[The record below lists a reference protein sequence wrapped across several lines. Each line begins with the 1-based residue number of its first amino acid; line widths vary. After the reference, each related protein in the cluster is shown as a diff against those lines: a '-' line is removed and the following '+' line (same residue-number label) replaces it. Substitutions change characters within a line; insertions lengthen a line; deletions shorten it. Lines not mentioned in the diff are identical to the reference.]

1 MFVKYEYNIRETEEL
16 DPDAAISKHD
26 LNSKQDRVRPSL
38 KMSSHQVSL
47 SLEDYFL
54 IGDNSALCSRK
65 CPLYHSDH
73 LTIAPD
79 RFQRRF
85 LGLE

>member
-1 MFVKYEYNIRETEEL
+1 MFVKYEYDIRETEEL

-47 SLEDYFL
+47 SLEDHFL
-54 IGDNSALCSRK
+54 IS
-65 CPLYHSDH
+65 
-73 LTIAPD
+73 
-79 RFQRRF
+79 
-85 LGLE
+85 